1 MLINKLMNKGLIYQV
16 RITLSAVLMMFSC
29 WNTSAQRI
37 DSLDISIDSVYT
49 AQDSIQNLS
58 FDNPLETTNRSS
70 PQAVLMNFMENMNSS
85 YTILIKAN
93 ERNLEI
99 PGYFVADELKEEVQ
113 KAEFFFEK
121 ATYCMDLSKFPP
133 SLQKDL
139 GYGRA
144 IMLKEILDKINLP
157 PIEEIPDY
165 EDVERDLETKK
176 FPKLNSWRIPNT
188 EIVLVKTEEGI
199 LQGEYMFSAET
210 VEKLPVFYGQVKN
223 LPYKMERDV
232 TEGFYSF
239 YISTP
244 GLLMPPRWSEYLPE
258 WSTEIYYYQTVWQWL
273 AMLISLL
280 LAFIVIRILNKILI
294 LENDKFSLLI
304 QKWSKA
310 IFYACLIV
318 ITIFLNKFLNEQIN
332 ITGATLV
339 VTKLFLESIF
349 WFFVSLLTYNVIQ
362 AIAEVIINAPKV
374 AKIGIEATYTRA
386 TFMVAAI
393 FISVF
398 IIVIGLSQIGVSI
411 VPLLTGVGIGGLAIA
426 LAARSTLENV
436 IGSFTIFA
444 DKPYRVN
451 DRVNVLNYNGTIE
464 SIGIRSTQIRLL
476 TGPLVSIPN
485 EKMASV
491 EIENIQARPFI
502 RRDFEI
508 RMKHGSPYEE
518 VEKIVGM
525 IRDILSI
532 PEGEKNHPN
541 EAINNPDYP
550 PRVFFSTISADS
562 FNISVLY
569 WHFPPNHWKFMEHA
583 EGINVK
589 IIRQLSESGIEFA
602 FPTQTLHLSEENN
615 NTIEPDERDMDQK
628 KINN

>member
-1 MLINKLMNKGLIYQV
+1 MKKALVDQLRFVLF
-16 RITLSAVLMMFSC
+16 AVLVMSSY
-29 WNTSAQRI
+29 WNMSAQGT
-37 DSLDISIDSVYT
+37 DSLDISIDSVY
-49 AQDSIQNLS
+49 AVQDSSLAVS
-58 FDNPLETTNRSS
+58 FENPLEITNRSS
-70 PQAVLMNFMENMNSS
+70 PQAVLINFMENMNRS
-85 YTILIKAN
+85 YTFLLKAN

-99 PGYFVADELKEEVQ
+99 PGYFVADEVKEDVQ
-113 KAEFFFEK
+113 KAEFFFER
-121 ATYCMDLSKFPP
+121 ATYCMDLSRFPP

-157 PIEEIPDY
+157 PLDEIPDY
-165 EDVERDLETKK
+165 EDVELDLETKK

-188 EIVLVKTEEGI
+188 EIILVKTEEGI
-199 LQGEYMFSAET
+199 LQGEYMFSTET
-210 VEKLPVFYGQVKN
+210 VEKLPAFYDQVKN
-223 LPYKMERDV
+223 LPYKNDREV
-232 TEGFYSF
+232 TKGYYSF

-258 WSTEIYYYQTVWQWL
+258 WSTKIYYYQTVWQWL

-280 LAFIVIRILNKILI
+280 IAFVIIRILNRILI
-294 LENDKFSLLI
+294 LENDKFSMLI
-304 QKWSKA
+304 RKWSKA

-318 ITIFLNKFLNEQIN
+318 ITVFLNKFLNEQIN
-332 ITGATLV
+332 ITGTTLV

-349 WFFVSLLTYNVIQ
+349 WFFVSLLTYNVIL
-362 AIAEVIINAPKV
+362 AMAEVIINAPKV

-386 TFMVAAI
+386 TFMVGAI

-502 RRDFEI
+502 RRDFDI

-525 IRDILSI
+525 VRELLSV

-541 EAINNPDYP
+541 KVINKPDYP
-550 PRVFFSTISADS
+550 PRVFFNNISADA
-562 FNISVLY
+562 FNISIIY
-569 WHFPPNHWKFMEHA
+569 WHFPPDHWEFMEHA
-583 EGINVK
+583 EGVNIK
-589 IIRQLSESGIEFA
+589 IIRQLNESGIDFA
-602 FPTQTLHLSEENN
+602 FPTQLLHLDDVNN
-615 NTIEPDERDMDQK
+615 KAIDRDEDELDQK
-628 KINN
+628 GN

>member
-1 MLINKLMNKGLIYQV
+1 MKNALPDQLRFVL
-16 RITLSAVLMMFSC
+16 LAVLVISSY
-29 WNTSAQRI
+29 WNMSAQST

-49 AQDSIQNLS
+49 VQDSAQMVIFN
-58 FDNPLETTNRSS
+58 NPLETTNRSS
-70 PQAVLMNFMENMNSS
+70 PQAVLLNFRENMNSS
-85 YTILIKAN
+85 YTYLMKAN
-93 ERNLEI
+93 ERNLKI
-99 PGYFVADELKEEVQ
+99 PGYFIADEVKEEVQ
-113 KAEFFFEK
+113 KAEFFFER

-144 IMLKEILDKINLP
+144 IMLKEILDKIKLP
-157 PIEEIPDY
+157 PVEEIPNY
-165 EDVERDLETKK
+165 QDVEMDLETKK

-188 EIVLVKTEEGI
+188 EIILVKTEEGI

-210 VEKLPVFYGQVKN
+210 VDKLPAFYDQVKN
-223 LPYKMERDV
+223 LPYKNDREV
-232 TEGFYSF
+232 TAGFYTF

-258 WSTEIYYYQTVWQWL
+258 WSTKIYYYQTVWQWL

-280 LAFIVIRILNKILI
+280 VAFLVIRILNRILI
-294 LENDKFSLLI
+294 LESEKVSLLI
-304 QKWSKA
+304 RKWSKA

-318 ITIFLNKFLNEQIN
+318 ITVFLNKFLNEQIN
-332 ITGATLV
+332 ITGMTLV

-349 WFFVSLLTYNVIQ
+349 WFFVSLLTYNIIL

-386 TFMVAAI
+386 TFMVGAI

-426 LAARSTLENV
+426 LAARSTLENI

-502 RRDFEI
+502 RRDFDI

-525 IRDILSI
+525 IRYILSV

-541 EAINNPDYP
+541 QAINNADYP
-550 PRVFFSTISADS
+550 PRVFFNTISADA

-569 WHFPPNHWKFMEHA
+569 WHFPPNHWQFMEHA
-583 EGINVK
+583 EGVNFK
-589 IIRQLSESGIEFA
+589 IIRQLNESGIEFA
-602 FPTQTLHLSEENN
+602 FPTQTLHVREEGN
-615 NTIEPDERDMDQK
+615 NTIDPDDNEMDK
-628 KINN
+628 KESE

>member
-1 MLINKLMNKGLIYQV
+1 MKKLMNNGLLYQMKFG
-16 RITLSAVLMMFSC
+16 LLAVLMMASY
-29 WNTSAQRI
+29 WSASAQSI
-37 DSLDISIDSVYT
+37 DSLGVSIDSVGT
-49 AQDSIQNLS
+49 VQDSTRTVS
-58 FDNPLETTNRSS
+58 FENPLETTNRSS
-70 PQAVLMNFMENMNSS
+70 PQAVLINFMENMNSS
-85 YTILIKAN
+85 HSFLMKAN

-99 PGYFVADELKEEVQ
+99 QGYFIADEVKEDVQ

-144 IMLKEILDKINLP
+144 IMLKEVLDRINLP
-157 PIEEIPDY
+157 PLEEIPDY

-188 EIVLVKTEEGI
+188 EIILVKAEEGI

-210 VEKLPVFYGQVKN
+210 VEKLPVFYDQVKD
-223 LPYKMERDV
+223 LPYKTDREV
-232 TEGFYSF
+232 TEGYYSF

-258 WSTEIYYYQTVWQWL
+258 WSTKIYYYQTVWQWL
-273 AMLISLL
+273 AMLISVLV
-280 LAFIVIRILNKILI
+280 AFVVIRILNRILI
-294 LENDKFSLLI
+294 LESEKVSLLI
-304 QKWSKA
+304 RKWSKA

-318 ITIFLNKFLNEQIN
+318 ITVFLNKFLNEQIN
-332 ITGATLV
+332 ITGMTLV

-349 WFFVSLLTYNVIQ
+349 WFFVSLLAYNVIL

-393 FISVF
+393 FISVL

-502 RRDFEI
+502 RRDFDI

-525 IRDILSI
+525 IRDILSL
-532 PEGEKNHPN
+532 PEGEENHPN
-541 EAINNPDYP
+541 QAINNPDYP
-550 PRVFFSTISADS
+550 PRVFFNNISADA

-569 WHFPPNHWKFMEHA
+569 WHFPPNHWEFMEHA
-583 EGINVK
+583 QYINIK
-589 IIRQLSESGIEFA
+589 IIQQLNESGIEFA
-602 FPTQTLHLSEENN
+602 FPTQMLHLS
-615 NTIEPDERDMDQK
+615 DEGN
-628 KINN
+628 INKDLDLHKEK

>member
-1 MLINKLMNKGLIYQV
+1 MKELINSYLNYDIGVFFLYVLLI
-16 RITLSAVLMMFSC
+16 TSC
-29 WNTSAQRI
+29 WTMSAQSS
-37 DSLDISIDSVYT
+37 DSLSIAIDSVYVV
-49 AQDSIQNLS
+49 QDSSHAVS
-58 FDNPLETTNRSS
+58 FENPLEITDRSS
-70 PQAVLMNFMENMNSS
+70 PQAVLINFMENMNRS
-85 YTILIKAN
+85 YTFLMKAN

-99 PGYFVADELKEEVQ
+99 PGYFIADEVKEDVQ
-113 KAEFFFEK
+113 KAEFFFER
-121 ATYCMDLSKFPP
+121 ATYCMNLSKFPP

-144 IMLKEILDKINLP
+144 IMLKEILDRINLP
-157 PIEEIPDY
+157 PLDEIPDY
-165 EDVERDLETKK
+165 EDVEMDLETKR

-188 EIVLVKTEEGI
+188 EIILVKTEEGI
-199 LQGEYMFSAET
+199 LQGEYMFSTET
-210 VEKLPVFYGQVKN
+210 VENLPGFYNQVKN
-223 LPYKMERDV
+223 LPYKKDREV

-258 WSTEIYYYQTVWQWL
+258 WSTKIYYYQTVWQWFAL
-273 AMLISLL
+273 LISLIV
-280 LAFIVIRILNKILI
+280 AFIIVRILNRILI
-294 LENDKFSLLI
+294 LESEKVSLLI
-304 QKWSKA
+304 RKWSKA

-318 ITIFLNKFLNEQIN
+318 ITVFLNKFLNEQIN
-332 ITGATLV
+332 ITGMTLV
-339 VTKLFLESIF
+339 VAKLFLESIF
-349 WFFVSLLTYNVIQ
+349 WFFVSLLTYNVIL

-374 AKIGIEATYTRA
+374 AKIGLEATYTRA
-386 TFMVAAI
+386 TFMVGAI
-393 FISVF
+393 FISVL
-398 IIVIGLSQIGVSI
+398 IIVIGLSEIGVSI

-451 DRVNVLNYNGTIE
+451 DRVKVLNYNGTIE

-508 RMKHGSPYEE
+508 RMKHSSPYQE
-518 VEKIVGM
+518 VEKIVQM
-525 IRDILSI
+525 IRDILSV
-532 PEGEKNHPN
+532 PEGESNHPN
-541 EAINNPDYP
+541 MAINNPDYP
-550 PRVFFSTISADS
+550 PRVFFSNISDDA

-569 WHFPPNHWKFMEHA
+569 WHFPPVHWEFMEHA
-583 EGINVK
+583 EGINIK
-589 IIRQLSESGIEFA
+589 IIRQLSESEIEFA
-602 FPTQTLHLSEENN
+602 FPTQTLHLSDENN
-615 NTIEPDERDMDQK
+615 ATID
-628 KINN
+628 